1 MPIRRARK
9 PQASRH
15 LVAACSLVLAVLVIA
30 PAVPAQPAGATPLGG
45 QQALSSQAA
54 SLQAELVV
62 TAAQLHALAVRTA
75 AAAAQS
81 TRDNQQL
88 AEDRLQVIRVG
99 QELTGT
105 RLALRAVALATYMD
119 DSGSGGTSLDFLS
132 GTSSQLEARQEY
144 VSLSNGTM
152 AGAIDNYRRSKIALV
167 KDERSAD
174 GEAIAAKKAVA
185 ALADQSNAL
194 HQTVVQEQS
203 MLADVQARQQA
214 LARRAAL
221 AAAQAAAAAQQQ
233 AAARA
238 SAAAAA
244 QAQAQAQAQAAQ
256 AQAAQAAQGVP
267 LAVSVG
273 VLATPAG
280 SGTMA
285 EDLARLRQC
294 ESGDDY
300 QANTGNGYYGAYQ
313 FALSTWQSLG
323 YSGLPSAAPPAE
335 QDQAAMAL
343 QAASGWGQWPV
354 CAAMLGLY

>member
-1 MPIRRARK
+1 VPIRRARK
-9 PQASRH
+9 PLVSRR
-15 LVAACSLVLAVLVIA
+15 LVAACSLVLAGLVIA
-30 PAVPAQPAGATPLGG
+30 PAITAQPAGATPLGS
-45 QQALSSQAA
+45 QQGLSSQAS

-62 TAAQLHALAVRTA
+62 TGAQLHALAVRTA

-81 TRDNQQL
+81 TRDNQLL

-99 QELTGT
+99 QELVGT
-105 RLALRAVALATYMD
+105 RLALRTVALATYMD

-144 VSLSNGTM
+144 VSLSDGTM
-152 AGAIDNYRRSKIALV
+152 AGAIDNYRRSEIALV

-174 GEAIAAKKAVA
+174 RQATAAENAVA
-185 ALADQSNAL
+185 ELADQSNAL
-194 HQTVVQEQS
+194 QQTVVQEQS

-221 AAAQAAAAAQQQ
+221 AAAQAAAAAKQQ

-238 SAAAAA
+238 SAAAA
-244 QAQAQAQAQAAQ
+244 QAQAQ
-256 AQAAQAAQGVP
+256 AQAAQGVP

-313 FALSTWQSLG
+313 FALSTWQGLG

-343 QAASGWGQWPV
+343 QARSGWGQWPV
-354 CAAMLGLY
+354 CAAMLGLD

>member
-9 PQASRH
+9 SPASRH
-15 LVAACSLVLAVLVIA
+15 LVAACSLVLAGLVIA
-30 PAVPAQPAGATPLGG
+30 PAVTAQPAGATPLGSRQG
-45 QQALSSQAA
+45 LSSQAS

-62 TAAQLHALAVRTA
+62 TGAQLHALAARTA

-99 QELTGT
+99 QELAGT

-144 VSLSNGTM
+144 VSLSDGTM

-174 GEAIAAKKAVA
+174 GEATAAAKAVA
-185 ALADQSNAL
+185 VLAEQSNAL
-194 HQTVVQEQS
+194 QQTVVQEQS
-203 MLADVQARQQA
+203 MLAAVQARQQA
-214 LARRAAL
+214 LARQAAL

-244 QAQAQAQAQAAQ
+244 QARAQAQAQ
-256 AQAAQAAQGVP
+256 AQAAQGVP
-267 LAVSVG
+267 LAVSVA

-313 FALSTWQSLG
+313 FALSTWQGLG

-335 QDQAAMAL
+335 QDQAAEAL
-343 QAASGWGQWPV
+343 QARSGWGQWPV
-354 CAAMLGLY
+354 CAAMLGLD